1 MKTTN
6 AQTRQSL
13 RCAYEPRI
21 EDARAWTPDG
31 YEGPLPETCPSYT
44 TNLPEVAEVA
54 EARFYLDKGSLSAIV
69 RGPLSDS
76 MRDGIAILEGAEAEV
91 MAARSEK
98 R

>member
-1 MKTTN
+1 MRTTN
-6 AQTRQSL
+6 AKTRQSL

-21 EDARAWTPDG
+21 ADARAWAPDG

-44 TNLPEVAEVA
+44 TNLPEVAEVE
-54 EARFYLDKGSLSAIV
+54 EARFYLHNGSLSAIV

-76 MRDGIAILEGAEAEV
+76 MRNGIAILEGAEAEV
-91 MAARSEK
+91 IVARSEK